1 MTLTTSVSDIM
12 RRHVLT
18 IKKDFS
24 FSEAC
29 RLFFRMGIHHLPVV
43 DSENRLLG
51 MLSTHDA
58 LRAFTL
64 RGHILQ
70 NWDEETVDWSFPV
83 EELMSTPAI
92 TIQETDCIED
102 VVRLCAEHHI
112 QSLPVLKNEELV
124 GMVTSHDIM
133 RHFSDVGSGK
143 QPA

>member
-1 MTLTTSVSDIM
+1 MTLATSVSDIM

-64 RGHILQ
+64 RGHLLQ

-92 TIQETDCIED
+92 TIQESDCIED
-102 VVRLCAEHHI
+102 VVRLCTEHHI
-112 QSLPVLKNEELV
+112 QSLPVLRNEELV
-124 GMVTSHDIM
+124 GMITSHDIM
-133 RHFSDVGSGK
+133 RHFSDVSSGK